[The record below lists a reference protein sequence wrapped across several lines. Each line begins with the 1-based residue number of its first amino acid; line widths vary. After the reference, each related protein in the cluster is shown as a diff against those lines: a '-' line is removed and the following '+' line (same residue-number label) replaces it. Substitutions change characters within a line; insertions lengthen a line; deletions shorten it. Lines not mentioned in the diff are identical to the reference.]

1 MAGFFIYTYMRTKPT
16 SQLYKD
22 YTQEDFDVWKIL
34 FDRQMKNL
42 EGRVSHDFLEALEKV
57 KFSPHRIP
65 DFTEVNSIL
74 GKKTGWGLHT
84 VPCISAQPDFFNLLA
99 QRKFTATCWLR
110 SKQQLDYLEEPDM
123 FHDVFAHT
131 PLLSNDSYCRFFKA
145 MGDLAM
151 KHIHNPLIIEKLG
164 RLYWFTI
171 EFGMI
176 YENRNMKV
184 YGAGIISSSGETKNA
199 LSNKVQKFDFDIEKV
214 FNTDFRTDI
223 LQDKYFIIDSFDA
236 LLAAVP
242 MIEARVEELSLVT
255 SA

>member
-1 MAGFFIYTYMRTKPT
+1 MKTKPT
-16 SQLYKD
+16 TQLYSN
-22 YTQEDFDVWKIL
+22 YTQEDFEVWKIL

-42 EGRVSHDFLEALEKV
+42 ENNVSLDFLEALERV
-57 KFSPHRIP
+57 KFRADKIP
-65 DFTEVNSIL
+65 DFIEVNGIL
-74 GKKTGWGLHT
+74 QKQTGWGLHT
-84 VPCISAQPDFFNLLA
+84 VPNISAQPEFFNLLA

-131 PLLSNDSYCRFFKA
+131 PLLSNDAYCKFFKA

-151 KHIHNPLIIEKLG
+151 KHINNPAVIEKLG

-199 LSNKVQKFDFDIEKV
+199 LSNKVQKYDFSIEKV

-223 LQDKYFIIDSFDA
+223 LQDKYFVIDSFEE
-236 LLAAVP
+236 LLASVP
-242 MIEARVEELSLVT
+242 KIESAVEELTMV
-255 SA
+255 

>member
-1 MAGFFIYTYMRTKPT
+1 MKTQMDKKPT
-16 SQLYKD
+16 SQIYNN
-22 YTQEDFDVWKIL
+22 YTAEDFEVWKIL

-42 EGRVSHDFLEALEKV
+42 ETHVSLDFLEALEKV
-57 KFSPHRIP
+57 KFTPDRIP
-65 DFTEVNSIL
+65 DFTEVNGIL
-74 GKKTGWGLHT
+74 QKQTGWGLHT
-84 VPCISAQPDFFNLLA
+84 VPNISAQPEFFNLLSKK
-99 QRKFTATCWLR
+99 KFTATCWLR

-131 PLLSNDSYCRFFKA
+131 PLLSNDAYCKFFKA

-151 KHIHNPLIIEKLG
+151 KHINNPVIIEKLG

-199 LSNKVQKFDFDIEKV
+199 LSNKVQKFDFSIEKV

-223 LQDKYFIIDSFDA
+223 LQDKYFVIDSFEQ
-236 LLAAVP
+236 LLDSVP
-242 MIEARVEELSLVT
+242 QIEKAVEELNIMSCR
-255 SA
+255 A

>member
-1 MAGFFIYTYMRTKPT
+1 MRTKPL
-16 SQLYKD
+16 SQIYSN
-22 YTQEDFDVWKIL
+22 YTAEDFEVWKIL

-42 EGRVSHDFLEALEKV
+42 ENHVSLDFLEALEKV
-57 KFSPHRIP
+57 QFRPDKIP

-74 GKKTGWGLHT
+74 QKNTGWGLHT
-84 VPCISAQPDFFNLLA
+84 VPCISEQKDFFNLLA
-99 QRKFTATCWLR
+99 QKKFTATCWLR
-110 SKQQLDYLEEPDM
+110 SKQELDYLEEPDM

-131 PLLSNDSYCRFFKA
+131 PLLSNDAYCEFFKR

-164 RLYWFTI
+164 KLYWFTI

-184 YGAGIISSSGETKNA
+184 YGAGIISSSGETSFA
-199 LSNKVQKFDFDIEKV
+199 LSNKSKKFDFDIQKV

-223 LQDKYFIIDSFDA
+223 LQDKYFVIDSFEQ
-236 LLAAVP
+236 LLASVP
-242 MIEARVEELSLVT
+242 QIEKAVEELSLTT
-255 SA
+255 SF

>member
-1 MAGFFIYTYMRTKPT
+1 MRTKQMDKKPT
-16 SQLYKD
+16 SQIYNN
-22 YTQEDFDVWKIL
+22 YTPEDFEVWKIL

-42 EGRVSHDFLEALEKV
+42 ETHVSLDFLEALEKV
-57 KFSPHRIP
+57 KFTPDKIP
-65 DFTEVNSIL
+65 DFTEVNGIL
-74 GKKTGWGLHT
+74 QKQTGWGLHT
-84 VPCISAQPDFFNLLA
+84 VPNISAQPDFFNLLS

-131 PLLSNDSYCRFFKA
+131 PLLSNDAYCKFFKA

-151 KHIHNPLIIEKLG
+151 KHINNPVIIEKLG

-199 LSNKVQKFDFDIEKV
+199 LSNKVQKFDLSIEKV

-223 LQDKYFIIDSFDA
+223 LQDKYFVIDSFEQ
-236 LLAAVP
+236 LLDAVP
-242 MIEARVEELSLVT
+242 QIENAVEELTL
-255 SA
+255 A

>member
-1 MAGFFIYTYMRTKPT
+1 MDKKPT
-16 SQLYKD
+16 TQLYSS
-22 YTQEDFDVWKIL
+22 YTQEDFEVWKIL

-42 EGRVSHDFLEALEKV
+42 ENNVSLDFLEALERV
-57 KFSPHRIP
+57 KFRADKIP
-65 DFTEVNSIL
+65 DFIEVNGIL
-74 GKKTGWGLHT
+74 QKQTGWGLHT
-84 VPCISAQPDFFNLLA
+84 VPNISAQPEFFNLLA

-131 PLLSNDSYCRFFKA
+131 PLLSNDAYCKFFKA

-151 KHIHNPLIIEKLG
+151 KHINNPTIIEKLG

-199 LSNKVQKFDFDIEKV
+199 LSNKVQKFDFSIEKV

-223 LQDKYFIIDSFDA
+223 LQDKYFVIDSFEE

-242 MIEARVEELSLVT
+242 KIELAVEELTFV
-255 SA
+255 

>member
-1 MAGFFIYTYMRTKPT
+1 MTTRPT
-16 SQLYKD
+16 SQLYSN
-22 YTQEDFDVWKIL
+22 YTQEDFEVWKIL

-42 EGRVSHDFLEALEKV
+42 ETHVSLDFLEALEKV
-57 KFSPHRIP
+57 EFTPDKIP
-65 DFTEVNSIL
+65 DFTEVNGIL
-74 GKKTGWGLHT
+74 QKQTGWGLHT
-84 VPCISAQPDFFNLLA
+84 VPNISAQPEFFNLLSKK
-99 QRKFTATCWLR
+99 KFTATCWLR

-131 PLLSNDSYCRFFKA
+131 PLLSNDAYCKFFKA

-151 KHIHNPLIIEKLG
+151 KHINNPVIIEKLG

-199 LSNKVQKFDFDIEKV
+199 LSNKVQKFDFSIEKV

-223 LQDKYFIIDSFDA
+223 LQDKYFVIDSFEQ
-236 LLAAVP
+236 LLDAVP
-242 MIEARVEELSLVT
+242 QIESAVEELILI
-255 SA
+255 